1 MLRPILVQEA
11 HDYPG
16 FPISREFKV
25 PVVIGLEGPILVE
38 PQILGLFIC
47 QLSQVGIKGGQV

>member
-1 MLRPILVQEA
+1 MPRPTPVQEA

-16 FPISREFKV
+16 FTIFREFKV

-38 PQILGLFIC
+38 P
-47 QLSQVGIKGGQV
+47 